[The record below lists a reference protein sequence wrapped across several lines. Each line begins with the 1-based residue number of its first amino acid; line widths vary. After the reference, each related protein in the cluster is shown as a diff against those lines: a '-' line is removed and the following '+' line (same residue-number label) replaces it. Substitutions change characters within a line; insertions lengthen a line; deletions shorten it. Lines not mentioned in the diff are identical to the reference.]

1 MSINPEDLNAV
12 YEFQGGAFDGWLVDI
27 SVYLI
32 ISHFSLNRGGS
43 GYDTCAILTG
53 TEFER
58 GVFVC
63 ELIRCRMTK
72 TSTVFYKNEFAM
84 STTYLNLYMIFGG
97 TNWGGIAHP
106 GTFS

>member
-1 MSINPEDLNAV
+1 MAGKLTSMLAR
-12 YEFQGGAFDGWLVDI
+12 FASDI
-27 SVYLI
+27 MLS
-32 ISHFSLNRGGS
+32 RGGS

-58 GVFVC
+58 GKF
-63 ELIRCRMTK
+63 ESGFKRCRMTK
-72 TSTVFYKNEFAM
+72 TSVVFYKNEFAM

-106 GTFS
+106 GACNYWVHRSE